1 MVSMRKKKKAFA
13 VAAATTLL
21 SPPRSS
27 SSSSSTASS
36 CIVPPRTESG
46 KKKSKHRKRAK
57 DGTGGDDDAAA
68 VAAAPR
74 KGSSIYKGVARHR
87 GSGKYEAHLWDK
99 QGWNPNQTRKR
110 GRQGAYDTEEAAART
125 YDLAALKIWGSD
137 HVLNFPIDTYR
148 KELERMQ
155 RMTREEYLATLRRKS
170 SGFSRGVSKYRGVA
184 KHHHN
189 GRWEARIGRAVG
201 KKYLYLGTFDTQEEA
216 ATAYDLAAIQLR
228 GRSAVTNFDASCY
241 TYTDHLP
248 PPPPPP
254 PPQPPSVCKTEP
266 ELEPPQ
272 PAAPPGS
279 ESLLRPKMEPCD
291 DWEPPAICPSLR
303 DADDADHA
311 IAEILPALC
320 MDRADF
326 EARYPARRARDA
338 AADGWSTSSDD
349 VAAASVDDDVLRS
362 LPDDVG
368 FVDDVESLF
377 LDAPG
382 PAAAAAAA
390 AMPDDVERAVQR
402 APSAAS
408 RRANAAAVSY
418 AINSLASGRWWY

>member
-36 CIVPPRTESG
+36 CIVPPCTESG

-57 DGTGGDDDAAA
+57 DGTAGDDDDAA

-137 HVLNFPIDTYR
+137 HVLNFPIDTYSQ
-148 KELERMQ
+148 ELERMQ

-170 SGFSRGVSKYRGVA
+170 SGFSR
-184 KHHHN
+184 
-189 GRWEARIGRAVG
+189 
-201 KKYLYLGTFDTQEEA
+201 DTQEEA

-228 GRSAVTNFDASCY
+228 GSSAVTNFDASCY
-241 TYTDHLP
+241 TDHLP
-248 PPPPPP
+248 PP
-254 PPQPPSVCKTEP
+254 PPSVCKTEP
-266 ELEPPQ
+266 ELEPP
-272 PAAPPGS
+272 AAAASSGPEP
-279 ESLLRPKMEPCD
+279 LLRPKMEPCD
-291 DWEPPAICPSLR
+291 DDWEPPAVCPALR

-338 AADGWSTSSDD
+338 ADGWSTSS
-349 VAAASVDDDVLRS
+349 ASVDDVRG

-382 PAAAAAAA
+382 PAAAAAAN
-390 AMPDDVERAVQR
+390 AMPDDVERAVQL
-402 APSAAS
+402 APSGAS
-408 RRANAAAVSY
+408 RRANAAAISY
-418 AINSLASGRWWY
+418 AISSLASGRWWY

>member
-1 MVSMRKKKKAFA
+1 MQCCLSLWHNVMLEECYCCSAAYCTATVTKA
-13 VAAATTLL
+13 
-21 SPPRSS
+21 
-27 SSSSSTASS
+27 
-36 CIVPPRTESG
+36 
-46 KKKSKHRKRAK
+46 HRMCPLK
-57 DGTGGDDDAAA
+57 DGCFFCS
-68 VAAAPR
+68 V
-74 KGSSIYKGVARHR
+74 
-87 GSGKYEAHLWDK
+87 
-99 QGWNPNQTRKR
+99 
-110 GRQGAYDTEEAAART
+110 
-125 YDLAALKIWGSD
+125 
-137 HVLNFPIDTYR
+137 
-148 KELERMQ
+148 
-155 RMTREEYLATLRRKS
+155 
-170 SGFSRGVSKYRGVA
+170 
-184 KHHHN
+184 
-189 GRWEARIGRAVG
+189 RA
-201 KKYLYLGTFDTQEEA
+201 DTQEEA

-241 TYTDHLP
+241 TYTDHL
-248 PPPPPP
+248 PPPP

-326 EARYPARRARDA
+326 EARYPARRTREA
-338 AADGWSTSSDD
+338 AADGWSMSSDD

-382 PAAAAAAA
+382 PAAAAAA
-390 AMPDDVERAVQR
+390 MPDDVERAVQR

-418 AINSLASGRWWY
+418 AISSLASGRWWY